1 MAPRLNRRDFLLTSS
16 AFLATTALIGCE
28 SAPSASPTPKPTPTT
43 PTPPTPTPS
52 APSAV
57 FGSAFPLI
65 ADTASR
71 FDVTKAKALRAHG
84 VKTVFRYYSHLP
96 PSLPGKDLQP
106 EEAKIILGEGLS
118 IGSVFQ
124 HYNNCFRTFENN
136 WGKEDAEQALRMAEA
151 AGQPEGSA
159 TYFGVDAD
167 WPYQAMRDPIIKYFE
182 DVKRAFEG
190 SNIAVGMYSN
200 GCLCNAVRE
209 KGLAQYFWLSGST
222 GHSGTQAFYNTNNW
236 TLFQNALDITPS
248 QVGYAIDANI
258 ANPSTQG
265 YFGQW
270 FDKGARLAS
279 HLTADV
285 QTTFM
290 ARAFLRANTEVIQ
303 DLNPGAA
310 SLTTVRKDQNVRRL
324 ETSGDKTR
332 IVTQEGGAS
341 RTSQPVT
348 GWVPTA
354 ALAPLDRFPDNS
366 SSYGL
371 CGASTVVSDT
381 FKYQNCDRATSRV
394 R

>member
-1 MAPRLNRRDFLLTSS
+1 MAPRLNRRDFLVTSS
-16 AFLATTALIGCE
+16 ALLATTALIGCE
-28 SAPSASPTPKPTPTT
+28 SAPSASPTPKPTTPAPTQ
-43 PTPPTPTPS
+43 PVPSTPS
-52 APSAV
+52 AI

-71 FDVTKAKALRAHG
+71 LDATKAMALRAHG

-124 HYNNCFRTFENN
+124 HYNNCFRTFESN

-159 TYFGVDAD
+159 IYFGVDAD

-190 SNIAVGMYSN
+190 SNIAVGIYSN

-248 QVGYAIDANI
+248 QVGYAIDTNL

-285 QTTFM
+285 QTTLM

-341 RTSQPVT
+341 RTGQPVT

-366 SSYGL
+366 SGYGL
-371 CGASTVVSDT
+371 CGASTTVSDT
-381 FKYQNCDRATSRV
+381 FKYQNCERAASRI